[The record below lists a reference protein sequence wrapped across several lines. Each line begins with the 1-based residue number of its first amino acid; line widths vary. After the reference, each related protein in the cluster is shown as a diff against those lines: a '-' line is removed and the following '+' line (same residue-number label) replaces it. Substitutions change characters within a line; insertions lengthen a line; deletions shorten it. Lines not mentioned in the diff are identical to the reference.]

1 MIPGLN
7 SANISGAEE
16 RLRCRQ
22 RELRDHRSKPR
33 RRSSEKGQHH
43 LEDPGTYR
51 DQQWEY
57 LAARTRYQLRR
68 LAHSCE
74 IAADVDRVCAEQQRH
89 EGCYGPGRID
99 PAHAA
104 RNSASRATRPGSTA
118 ASRGTTS
125 SIACQA
131 SAHLLAGS
139 YPAGIIVGFAN
150 DPP

>member
-16 RLRCRQ
+16 RLRFRQ

-89 EGCYGPGRID
+89 EGCYGPGSDRSGTCCPQFRVPCD
-99 PAHAA
+99 PSWLY
-104 RNSASRATRPGSTA
+104 RSE
-118 ASRGTTS
+118 
-125 SIACQA
+125 
-131 SAHLLAGS
+131 
-139 YPAGIIVGFAN
+139 
-150 DPP
+150 

>member
-16 RLRCRQ
+16 RLRFRQ

-57 LAARTRYQLRR
+57 LAARTGTNS
-68 LAHSCE
+68 AASP
-74 IAADVDRVCAEQQRH
+74 IAARSPPMLIVFAL
-89 EGCYGPGRID
+89 
-99 PAHAA
+99 
-104 RNSASRATRPGSTA
+104 NSSATKVVTA
-118 ASRGTTS
+118 
-125 SIACQA
+125 Q
-131 SAHLLAGS
+131 
-139 YPAGIIVGFAN
+139 VG
-150 DPP
+150 